1 LAPVSLTLTVKDDKS
16 ESYQVT
22 TEDGKLVLVGRTGE
36 LAENGD
42 WQLFVRH
49 IDAEQGSQFMLSKR
63 SRLEAIQW
71 LQQTLSISERSK
83 QTGILQLTFE
93 GEDKTQIKA
102 ILDDISQNYFL
113 QNVARQSAEAEKS
126 LVFLQ

>member
-1 LAPVSLTLTVKDDKS
+1 
-16 ESYQVT
+16 
-22 TEDGKLVLVGRTGE
+22 
-36 LAENGD
+36 
-42 WQLFVRH
+42 
-49 IDAEQGSQFMLSKR
+49 MLSKR

-126 LVFLQ
+126 LVFLQKNLPQIKATLNDSEDKLNRFRQQIGRAHV